1 MIRVSALLI
10 CLSTLVVTSAQD
22 ICEKGGGGLFFPLFA
37 DEHDWNTGLRAIL
50 YLVGLIWTFLGVGII
65 ADVFMGAIEVITSKE
80 SITETK
86 TGAKVPV
93 KVWNAT
99 VANLTLMALGSS
111 APEILLNVI
120 EIMGDN
126 YFAGELGPSCI
137 VGSAAF
143 NLLIIIAVCVA
154 AVVPIGGRKIEGLE
168 VYACTASF
176 SVFAYAWLVV
186 ILKLRSPDVVELWEA
201 LLTFLF
207 FPLLV
212 WLSYALDTGLI
223 GVPGRMKTASH
234 ITMIGTSHFHPGEIE
249 QYLQEL
255 EKKHGALPPEQR
267 EELMISAL
275 QAKAKPSRAQ
285 YRMMA
290 TRNMTGGK
298 KIAIQK
304 PGESKAVEMTSI
316 SSDKDAKPIA
326 VVNFKAS
333 AYSVLE
339 NAGKIVTVV
348 TRSNGE
354 GTLQVDYSTEGVTA
368 NAGEDFVETS
378 GVLTFGPGETEK
390 SIEVTI
396 IDDDEPEEDEMFL
409 VKLANPRPNAKLGSE
424 GMTIVTIIDDDDP
437 GLLGFKDED
446 THCTVQE
453 SDGSAHIFVSRF
465 KGSSGIVTVDYT
477 TMDISAT
484 GGGKDDTNCDY
495 VKSEGKLTFNPE
507 EMRHEIIIPIMD
519 RKQYDKA
526 ETFKVVLSNVTG
538 PNEKAQLAE
547 YVNCIVTIVH
557 NSETRAVIDKVTA
570 VLNVN
575 ADKYSVGTSSW
586 SEQFKNAFTVGDDTG
601 VDGLEG
607 AEPPSTS
614 DYVLHVLSLP
624 WKIVFALVPPTDY
637 MGGWLCFV
645 IALIFIGGV
654 TAMIADLANL
664 FGCVIGLE
672 NEITAITLVAL
683 GTSLPDT
690 FASKTAA
697 MNDDNADACVGN
709 VTGSNSVNVFLGLG
723 LPWSMAAIYWTING
737 RNEEWV
743 QRYGADDDGYTGD
756 DDLNSIEVYKRY
768 SDFPGFVVPA
778 GSLAFSVI
786 IFTITSLLALAT
798 LTIRRS
804 VYGFELGGPATAA
817 YATSAFFVF
826 LWFFYIGMS
835 ILQIKGVI
843 DSGPL

>member
-1 MIRVSALLI
+1 VN
-10 CLSTLVVTSAQD
+10 VSAQD
-22 ICEKGGGGLFFPLFA
+22 ICDKGGGGIFFPIFA
-37 DEHDWNTGLRAIL
+37 DEHNWSTGLRAIL
-50 YLVGLIWTFLGVGII
+50 YFIGLIWTFLGVGII

-93 KVWNAT
+93 KIWNAT

-143 NLLIIIAVCVA
+143 NLLIIIAVCVS
-154 AVVPIGGRKIEGLE
+154 AVVPIGGRKIDGLD
-168 VYACTASF
+168 VYACTAVF
-176 SVFAYAWLVV
+176 SVFAYVWLVV
-186 ILKLRSPDVVELWEA
+186 ILKFNTPDVVDLWEA
-201 LLTFLF
+201 LVTFCF

-212 WLSYALDTGLI
+212 WLSYALDIGMI
-223 GVPGRMKTASH
+223 GVPGRIKAAAH

-249 QYLQEL
+249 HYLAEL
-255 EKKHGALPPEQR
+255 EKKHGVLPPDQR

-275 QAKAKPSRAQ
+275 QAKSKPSRAQ

-290 TRNMTGGK
+290 TRNITGGK
-298 KIAIQK
+298 KMKVQK
-304 PGESKAVEMTSI
+304 PVEAKAVELTSVG
-316 SSDKDAKPIA
+316 STEEEKPPQ

-339 NAGKIVTVV
+339 NAGKIVTMV
-348 TRSNGE
+348 TRSSGE
-354 GTLQVDYSTEGVTA
+354 GTVQVDYSTEGVTA

-378 GVLTFGPGETEK
+378 GVLTFSPGETEK
-390 SIEVTI
+390 TIEVVI

-424 GMTIVTIIDDDDP
+424 GMAIVTIIDDDDP

-446 THCTVQE
+446 THCTAQE
-453 SDGSAHIFVSRF
+453 SDGAAHIFVSRF
-465 KGSSGIVTVDYT
+465 KGSSGVVTVDYT
-477 TMDISAT
+477 TESISAL
-484 GGGKDDTNCDY
+484 GGSDADSNIDY
-495 VKSEGKLTFNPE
+495 VTTTGTLTFNPE
-507 EMRHEIIIPIMD
+507 EMRHEIIVPLRD

-538 PNEKAQLAE
+538 PNEKAALSE
-547 YVNCIVTIVH
+547 YRNCIVTVVH
-557 NSETRAVIDKVTA
+557 NVETREMIDKVTE

-586 SEQFKNAFTVGDDTG
+586 AEQFHNAFTVGDDTG
-601 VDGLEG
+601 VDGLVD

-614 DYVLHVLSLP
+614 DYVLHYFSLP
-624 WKIVFALVPPTDY
+624 WKLAFALVPPTDIG
-637 MGGWLCFV
+637 GGWVCFFV
-645 IALIFIGGV
+645 ALMFIGGV

-697 MNDDNADACVGN
+697 INDDNADACIGN

-723 LPWSMAAIYWTING
+723 LPWSMAAVYWKFNG

-743 QRYGADDDGYTGD
+743 KRYGADDDAYTGD
-756 DDLNSIEVYKRY
+756 DDLNSVEIYKDY
-768 SDFPGFVVPA
+768 DKFPGFVVPS
-778 GSLAFSVI
+778 GSLGFSVI
-786 IFTITSLLALAT
+786 IFTICALAALLS
-798 LTIRRS
+798 LTIRRQL
-804 VYGFELGGPATAA
+804 YGFELGGPALPA
-817 YATSAFFVF
+817 YITSAFFIF
-826 LWFFYIGMS
+826 LWLFYVGMS